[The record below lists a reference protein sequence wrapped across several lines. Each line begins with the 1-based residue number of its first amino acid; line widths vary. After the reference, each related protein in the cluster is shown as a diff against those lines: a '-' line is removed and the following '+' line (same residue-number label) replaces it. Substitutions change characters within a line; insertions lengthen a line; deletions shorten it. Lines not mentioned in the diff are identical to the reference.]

1 MDILTEKGQETKRQE
16 DAAIVLWHDRY
27 PNLRYIETPKDK
39 PASVD
44 GLIVKNGVIQAV
56 VETKCRQCSVIEF
69 TVTWESRWLVTA
81 EKIKKGA
88 SIARELCVPFVGF
101 LYLPE
106 AKILMHKTLWH
117 PDKGWVAALEEK
129 ETRTQATVNGGSVIR
144 LNAFIDMSDAKTIF
158 GDKNDSEFK

>member
-16 DAAIVLWHDRY
+16 DEAVALWHTMY
-27 PNLRYIETPKDK
+27 PNLRYIETPKER

-44 GLIVKNGVIQAV
+44 GLIVKDGIIQAV
-56 VETKCRQCSVIEF
+56 VETKCRQCSVVEF
-69 TVTWESRWLVTA
+69 SVTWESKWLVTA

-88 SIARELCVPFVGF
+88 HIAQELCVPFVGF

-106 AKILMHKTLWH
+106 AKILMFKTLWH
-117 PDKGWVAALEEK
+117 PDKGWVADLIEK
-129 ETRTQATVNGGSVIR
+129 ETRTQATVNGGSIVR

-158 GDKNDSEFK
+158 GA